1 MPKMKSNRSL
11 MKRIKVTGTGKVK
24 YVHAYKG
31 HHAPYKTP
39 KQSRQ
44 LRRAGMLDRT
54 DYKRIKF
61 MITK

>member
-11 MKRIKVTGTGKVK
+11 MKRIKVTGTGKIK

-39 KQSRQ
+39 KQQRQ
-44 LRRAGMLDRT
+44 LRRSGMLDRT

-61 MITK
+61 LIAK

>member
-1 MPKMKSNRSL
+1 MPKMKSKRAL

-61 MITK
+61 MIVK

>member
-11 MKRIKVTGTGKVK
+11 MKRIKVTGTGKIK

-31 HHAPYKTP
+31 HHAPYKTA
-39 KQSRQ
+39 KQQRQ
-44 LRRAGMLDRT
+44 LRRSGMLDRT

-61 MITK
+61 LIAK

>member
-24 YVHAYKG
+24 YIHAYKG

-61 MITK
+61 MISK

>member
-11 MKRIKVTGTGKVK
+11 MKRIKVTGTGKIK

-44 LRRAGMLDRT
+44 LRRSGMLDRT
-54 DYKRIKF
+54 DYKRIRF
-61 MITK
+61 MIAK

>member
-11 MKRIKVTGTGKVK
+11 MKRIKVTGTGKIK

-44 LRRAGMLDRT
+44 LRRSGIIDKT
-54 DYKRIKF
+54 DYKRIRFK
-61 MITK
+61 IVK

>member
-11 MKRIKVTGTGKVK
+11 MKRIKITGSGKVK

-44 LRRAGMLDRT
+44 RRRSGMLDRT

-61 MITK
+61 MISK

>member
-11 MKRIKVTGTGKVK
+11 MKRIKVTGTGKIK

-61 MITK
+61 MIAK

>member
-11 MKRIKVTGTGKVK
+11 MKRIKVTGTGKIK
-24 YVHAYKG
+24 FVHAYKG

-61 MITK
+61 MIVK

>member
-1 MPKMKSNRSL
+1 MKSKRAL
-11 MKRIKVTGTGKVK
+11 MKRIKVTGSGKVK
-24 YVHAYKG
+24 FIHAYKG

-44 LRRAGMLDRT
+44 LRRSGMLDRT

-61 MITK
+61 MIVK

>member
-11 MKRIKVTGTGKVK
+11 MKRVKITGSGKVK
-24 YVHAYKG
+24 FVHAYKG

-44 LRRAGMLDRT
+44 LRRSGILNKA
-54 DYKRIKF
+54 DYKRIKY
-61 MITK
+61 MIVK

>member
-11 MKRIKVTGTGKVK
+11 MKRVKVTGTGKIK
-24 YVHAYKG
+24 FVHAYKG

-44 LRRAGMLDRT
+44 LRRSGMLDRT
-54 DYKRIKF
+54 DYRRIKF
-61 MITK
+61 MLAK